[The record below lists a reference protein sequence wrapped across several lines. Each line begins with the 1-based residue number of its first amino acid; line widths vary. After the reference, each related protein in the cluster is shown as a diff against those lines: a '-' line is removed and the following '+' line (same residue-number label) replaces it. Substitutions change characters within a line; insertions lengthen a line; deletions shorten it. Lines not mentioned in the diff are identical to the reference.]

1 MVHRKSWGRIVV
13 IVILGLAVLC
23 TTARAQF
30 SPPKSISNN
39 SIDSHGSFTPQTAVD
54 SVGNIFVVWEDDTAS
69 NSNILSNILFS
80 RSTDGG
86 MSFSLPVNLSNSPGC
101 SFNPIMV
108 VDASDYINIV
118 WQDRSDCKSRTSNI
132 FFRRSTDGGMSFP
145 RPPVN
150 LSETLNSAFYSVPQ
164 IAVDTA
170 GNISVVW
177 EADDPFNLGNI
188 NLGIL
193 FSSSIDKGVTFL
205 APQMISTNPSGSVD
219 PQIAVDKNGNIN
231 VVWEDDIA
239 GRSDISFSRLAVN
252 GANFSL
258 PKNLSNPLGNF
269 ISDAHSPRIAV
280 DLGGNINAVWA
291 GTDPIDFNTDIFF
304 SRSTDGGATFLPTP
318 TPMNL
323 SNSQGCS
330 FNPVMAV
337 DASGNI
343 NIVWEDT
350 PDCRFITS
358 SVFFRRSSNGV
369 KFSTPLSISKDLAS
383 SFNARLALDANG
395 NINVAWEDNAGNR
408 DTFFT
413 RSIDSGT
420 SFPTIVNLSNDL
432 GQSIAAQMAADKNG
446 NLNVVWQDKTPGISQ
461 IFFSRLP
468 AEAGANQPP
477 TIVIPPADQT
487 VTAGQMATFSVT
499 ASGTA
504 PLSYQWQKNSAD
516 ISGATLASYTTPA
529 TTPQDNGAQFR
540 VVVSNPVGSTTSGT
554 ATLRVQS
561 PPVADAGP
569 DQTVESTGSGG
580 TSVKLNGSKSSDPDG
595 DVLSFV
601 WKDEAGNVVG
611 TTDFVQLTLS
621 VGMHTFT
628 LKVTDSEGL
637 SATDTV
643 LITVNAVNHPPVADA
658 GVDQILECVG
668 QGGTRVTLNGS
679 KSSDPDGDALSFVWK
694 DEAGNEVGKTAVVQL
709 TTAMGTHAFTL
720 TVTDPGGLSAM
731 ATTHVTVRDTAPPA
745 LRVTLSPD
753 ALWPP
758 NHKLVQITATVETS
772 DSCDANPAVALKSI
786 TSNEPDDGLGDGD
799 EPNDIQ
805 AVNGGPILFGTNVQ
819 TFLLRAERSGMGTGR
834 IYTVTYMVRDASGNE
849 SSASAQVSVGSQTIA
864 ASPKRSSRKK

>member
-1 MVHRKSWGRIVV
+1 MVHRKSWGRIVA
-13 IVILGLAVLC
+13 IVILCLAVLC
-23 TTARAQF
+23 TPARAHF

-39 SIDSHGSFTPQTAVD
+39 TIGSHGSFTPQTAVD

-188 NLGIL
+188 NLGIF

-219 PQIAVDKNGNIN
+219 PQIAVDQ
-231 VVWEDDIA
+231 D
-239 GRSDISFSRLAVN
+239 
-252 GANFSL
+252 
-258 PKNLSNPLGNF
+258 
-269 ISDAHSPRIAV
+269 
-280 DLGGNINAVWA
+280 GNINAVWA

-358 SVFFRRSSNGV
+358 SVFFSRSSNGV

-529 TTPQDNGAQFR
+529 TTAQDNGAQFR

-611 TTDFVQLTLS
+611 TTDVVQLTLS

-679 KSSDPDGDALSFVWK
+679 NSSDPDGDALSFVWK

-709 TTAMGTHAFTL
+709 TLAMGTHAFTL

-805 AVNGGPILFGTNVQ
+805 AVNGGPIAFGTNVS

>member
-1 MVHRKSWGRIVV
+1 MVHRKSWGRIVA
-13 IVILGLAVLC
+13 IVILCLAVLC
-23 TTARAQF
+23 TPARAHF

-39 SIDSHGSFTPQTAVD
+39 TIGSHGSFTPQTAVD

-188 NLGIL
+188 NLGIF

-280 DLGGNINAVWA
+280 DLGGNISAVWA

-358 SVFFRRSSNGV
+358 SVFFSRSSNGV

-383 SFNARLALDANG
+383 SFNARLALDA
-395 NINVAWEDNAGNR
+395 
-408 DTFFT
+408 
-413 RSIDSGT
+413 
-420 SFPTIVNLSNDL
+420 
-432 GQSIAAQMAADKNG
+432 NG

-529 TTPQDNGAQFR
+529 TTAQDNGAQFR

-679 KSSDPDGDALSFVWK
+679 NSSDPDGDALSFVWK

-709 TTAMGTHAFTL
+709 TLAMGTHAFTL

-805 AVNGGPILFGTNVQ
+805 AVNGGPIAFGTNVS